1 MSAAP
6 LTPLPIPFSAPQT
19 SSPLPVPKAWRT
31 VPFPAPA
38 PEMIPLARLA
48 LPAWPGMWGNP
59 ASSAKNAPDLAG
71 TAQPSAPEPQPAPA
85 TPPAA
90 ILIPEPEATS
100 WPPFEAVPPTA
111 PPATHAGTEPA
122 DFTDKD
128 LQEAF
133 APIFQQA
140 FKDVTLPASGH
151 DPHLEPMLRATIR
164 RALAEYSP
172 GHRPFTPPG
181 AWDRF
186 VWRTQALFSSRSY
199 EDILFEKTHRFHVE
213 EVYLVD
219 ASSLAL
225 VSYASINPA
234 RHASTR
240 RIQSTVQRLALQLRD
255 EQGAIRPHF
264 KLANERNVISQKG
277 EFIILMAVIRGVPTE
292 LALNDLSF
300 TLETIENRFRD
311 HFTTD
316 GSPLL
321 RLLQPFLED
330 CLLIQAPASAA

>member
-6 LTPLPIPFSAPQT
+6 PTPFPIPFPAPQT
-19 SSPLPVPKAWRT
+19 SSPLPVQKAWHS
-31 VPFPAPA
+31 VPLPIPA
-38 PEMIPLARLA
+38 PEITPLGRVA
-48 LPAWPGMWGNP
+48 LPAWP
-59 ASSAKNAPDLAG
+59 ATEA
-71 TAQPSAPEPQPAPA
+71 EP

-90 ILIPEPEATS
+90 SAPPLVTAPEPEPL
-100 WPPFEAVPPTA
+100 PPAESAFALIQEVPREPAVSPSFEAAAFP
-111 PPATHAGTEPA
+111 PPAEASSPA
-122 DFTDKD
+122 PDFTDAD
-128 LQEAF
+128 LRDAF
-133 APIFQQA
+133 APLFQQI
-140 FKDVTLPASGH
+140 FKDVTLPAGGH
-151 DPHLEPMLRATIR
+151 DPQLEPMLRATIR

-172 GHRPFTPPG
+172 GNRPFTPPG

-186 VWRTQALFSSRSY
+186 VWRLQALFSSRSY

-234 RHASTR
+234 RHSSTR
-240 RIQSTVQRLALQLRD
+240 RIQSTVQRLALQVRD
-255 EQGAIRPHF
+255 DQGAVRPLF
-264 KLANERNVISQKG
+264 KLPNERNVISQKG
-277 EFIILMAVIRGVPTE
+277 EFIILMAVIRGIPTD
-292 LALNDLSF
+292 LAINDLCY
-300 TLETIENRFRD
+300 TVETIEKRFRD

-321 RLLQPFLED
+321 RILQPFLED